1 MKIISIN
8 SRNKGEG
15 WHFTKMFQNA
25 SYSMHAYIHTYV
37 CTCIQ
42 RKFSTQQTQSK
53 CATQHLMQ
61 AKRFEKVLEATGH
74 CTAHS
79 YCAYSGK
86 SHLAAEW

>member
-1 MKIISIN
+1 MGGLAFHKNVSK
-8 SRNKGEG
+8 RVLQY
-15 WHFTKMFQNA
+15 TC
-25 SYSMHAYIHTYV
+25 IHTYI
-37 CTCIQ
+37 CTYIQ

-79 YCAYSGK
+79 YCTYSGK